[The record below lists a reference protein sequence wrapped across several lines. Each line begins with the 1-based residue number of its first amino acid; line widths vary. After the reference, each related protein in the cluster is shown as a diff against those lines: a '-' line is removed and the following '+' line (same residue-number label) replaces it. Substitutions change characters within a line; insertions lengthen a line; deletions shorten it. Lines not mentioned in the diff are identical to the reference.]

1 MKKKQG
7 GGVEEKRKT
16 PSAENEVKRDQEG
29 PEKKTKARKG
39 EANIKD
45 VAVQRVREELERW
58 RKERSKAMHRSDGD
72 ASEAMQKGKVA
83 KMKMIEKMKR

>member
-29 PEKKTKARKG
+29 PEKKRRARKG
-39 EANIKD
+39 EENIKD
-45 VAVQRVREELERW
+45 VAVQRVRGDWKDGER
-58 RKERSKAMHRSDGD
+58 RGVKRCIEATEMQVKQCKKEKSRR
-72 ASEAMQKGKVA
+72 
-83 KMKMIEKMKR
+83 